1 MSLHPIPDRSRS
13 RYAGQYAESV
23 FPDRLFEIFADSE
36 RLAMTSKNP
45 DTAGTRFDLAV
56 EVYHQLMS
64 LKLSAETCARIEY
77 LLNVIDRFKIPVS
90 KHKMEDVFAPV
101 VNGPVKN
108 LRDETAR
115 LSAVKDAPADVQKEL
130 AGKRALLLSLINFA
144 GRMNFNTD
152 ALRV

>member
-64 LKLSAETCARIEY
+64 LKLSAEVRARLVEAMTA
-77 LLNVIDRFKIPVS
+77 LADRYPSAVCINEARGHV
-90 KHKMEDVFAPV
+90 ERA
-101 VNGPVKN
+101 VKLKTVAKQLDCLRSAGVTLERGLSLHDAGEQA
-108 LRDETAR
+108 LRDLHTSVVAMIAQRESGA
-115 LSAVKDAPADVQKEL
+115 
-130 AGKRALLLSLINFA
+130 
-144 GRMNFNTD
+144 
-152 ALRV
+152 